1 MARRRDTRI
10 FGPGPY
16 VLGLRREGGWGSG
29 FPFDVPAIAA
39 VEELQLDR
47 PVTLLAG
54 ENGSGKSTILEAVAE
69 AIGFAEQGGELERM
83 GELPAVP
90 HNVLGGALAPM
101 LTGTKPR
108 NGYYLRAESFFN
120 IARLIDRDDRVAI
133 YGDVPMHQQSH
144 GESFL
149 SLAANRFGRDGLYLL
164 DEPEAALSVSG
175 ELALLAVIARAA
187 SAGAQFVVATH
198 SPILL
203 ACRDA
208 RVYELDGSGVATPD
222 YDDLQAVSL
231 TRGFLAAPERY
242 LRALDSDA
250 LEEDG

>member
-1 MARRRDTRI
+1 VARRRDTRI

-16 VLGLRREGGWGSG
+16 VLGLRREGAWGSG

-39 VEELQLDR
+39 VEEIELDR

-69 AIGFAEQGGELERM
+69 AIGFAEEGGELERM

-90 HNVLGGALAPM
+90 HDVLGGALAPI
-101 LTGTKPR
+101 LTSTKPR

-149 SLAANRFGRDGLYLL
+149 ALAANRFGRDGLYLL
-164 DEPEAALSVSG
+164 DEPEAALSVPG

-203 ACRDA
+203 GYPDASILELGEDGIRAISFDEAPQVELTRAFLDDPQRFLRHLLADEDA
-208 RVYELDGSGVATPD
+208 R
-222 YDDLQAVSL
+222 
-231 TRGFLAAPERY
+231 
-242 LRALDSDA
+242 
-250 LEEDG
+250 